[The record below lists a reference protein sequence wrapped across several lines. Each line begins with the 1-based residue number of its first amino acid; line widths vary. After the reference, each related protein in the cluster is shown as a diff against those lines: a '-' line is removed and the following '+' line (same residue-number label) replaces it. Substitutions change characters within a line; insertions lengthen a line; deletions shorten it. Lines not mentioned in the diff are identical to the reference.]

1 MWKGEGAPPLE
12 GLTGEEAS
20 DSVLK
25 EVLEGGSP
33 SLTLSMPWVSSDPA
47 GSPSE
52 GQPPSGEHTAR
63 MRQLLATAST
73 FTASRAALNPSPTA
87 STRSAGTSCSSW
99 RWVGW
104 GSSHS
109 LEPVWA
115 RTGRR
120 TGVRTRVGVLH
131 VASPCSSP
139 HHGPHPVPGL
149 PSLIISEHGRT
160 EVEILLR
167 ESSAHHRST
176 PILIVI
182 FYHQPL
188 SGQFHGSLALPDE
201 RISGNSLSLWSAS
214 AIAVGCSYICSVHS
228 RS

>member
-33 SLTLSMPWVSSDPA
+33 ALTLSMPWVSSDPA
-47 GSPSE
+47 ESPSE
-52 GQPPSGEHTAR
+52 GQPPFGRTHNPHGSAPGHCLVFMPCAPSVFLRLPWTPLPQPPLD
-63 MRQLLATAST
+63 QLG
-73 FTASRAALNPSPTA
+73 PPVHP
-87 STRSAGTSCSSW
+87 G
-99 RWVGW
+99 G
-104 GSSHS
+104 GSDEAPLIP

-120 TGVRTRVGVLH
+120 TGVRTQVGVLH
-131 VASPCSSP
+131 VASPGPSP

-149 PSLIISEHGRT
+149 PLLIISEHGRT

-176 PILIVI
+176 PVLILIFI
-182 FYHQPL
+182 IN
-188 SGQFHGSLALPDE
+188 
-201 RISGNSLSLWSAS
+201 R
-214 AIAVGCSYICSVHS
+214 
-228 RS
+228 